1 MNAGKLTFLLLNL
14 FVPSQTYSGNLPV
27 IQIICDAQTTEIVP
41 SLREQLKSEFQVESV
56 QAGNW
61 EEIQD
66 QARRLKR
73 GKHILLFHT
82 FIRARPEWVQDISG
96 WKSKDIVWVKNSPF
110 ADDWPIPTID
120 LNGYLDKQK
129 REVTVAQQ
137 AGFLAESIR
146 QWWTACAKGNTSIKR
161 IRLWKEKPPFYEYSG
176 EERINASA
184 RIDHVSVPE
193 LEWFLPKKGHAS
205 TAVIFFPGGGY
216 QYIGFLR
223 NAKDLADKLDS
234 SGIMVFGLKYRTG
247 QDVKIPLSD
256 AQRAVRYVRA
266 YAKKWGIDPNR
277 IGVAGQS
284 AGANLVLNLAGS
296 YSDGNSNSP
305 DPVERESSRPDFM
318 AVFNSWNFG
327 SNTSSFTFK
336 YDIPPVFFCHAKDDT
351 AYKLA
356 QHILA
361 QLDAVNA
368 TKYTL
373 IQETGGHGAF
383 ELHPSN
389 PGSHWPSDFVC
400 WLRKIHLYDD
410 KLFTR

>member
-1 MNAGKLTFLLLNL
+1 MNTWKSAFFLLTL
-14 FVPSQTYSGNLPV
+14 FIGFRSYSGNLPV
-27 IQIICDAQTTEIVP
+27 IRVICDAQTKGIVP
-41 SLREQLKSEFQVESV
+41 SLREQLKPNFRVESV
-56 QAGNW
+56 QAATRA
-61 EEIQD
+61 EIED
-66 QARRLKR
+66 QAKRLKR
-73 GKHILLFHT
+73 GTHILLFHT
-82 FIRARPEWVQDISG
+82 CIPVEPEWVQAISG
-96 WKSKDIVWVKNSPF
+96 WKSKDILWVKNSSLD
-110 ADDWPIPTID
+110 DDWPITTID
-120 LNGYLDKQK
+120 LNGYLDKHK
-129 REVTVAQQ
+129 REATVAQQ

-146 QWWTACAKGNTSIKR
+146 QWWAACAKNNPAVKR
-161 IRLWKEKPPFYEYSG
+161 IKLWDGVPPSCEYSG
-176 EERINASA
+176 KERINASA

-193 LEWFLPKKGHAS
+193 LEWFLPKQGRAS

-234 SGIMVFGLKYRTG
+234 LGIMVFGLKYRTG
-247 QDVKIPLSD
+247 KKVEIPLSD
-256 AQRAVRYVRA
+256 AQRAVRYVRSH
-266 YAKKWGIDPNR
+266 AKKWGIDPNR

-296 YSDGNSNSP
+296 YTEGNPSLP

-336 YDIPPVFFCHAKDDT
+336 KDLPPVFFCHAKDDT

-383 ELHPSN
+383 ELDPSN

-410 KLFTR
+410 KFFTR